1 MPSPRKRIGF
11 LPGVEVQEIID
22 NICMEKGL
30 SQSKVTGILVEEA
43 LKSRGLY
50 EPKLD
55 KKEFI
60 DKLTKVIF
68 SEKFNSEED
77 NLFVSK
83 EKDSFSKEDFRI
95 ENQNNDVVY
104 TKKEFEILKDYL
116 EFKRFKYMLI
126 KAKEEDVG

>member
-116 EFKRFKYMLI
+116 EFKKFKYMLI